1 MCVCVLKRRAPLSLS
16 CEVDAGEKYIV
27 DAQEKSIVFGSV
39 RFAFKPNIRDTVVNG
54 TKV

>member
-1 MCVCVLKRRAPLSLS
+1 VCVLKRRAPLSLS

-27 DAQEKSIVFGSV
+27 DEKSIVFGSV